1 MKSKTCTRWKGTWQG
16 ISNYNMKRARD
27 YVPVPGRDGRVVL
40 VSTSI
45 RISYKSIKKEQ
56 VSLDRRR
63 FEEFW
68 PQYAASS
75 GSPDNIT
82 SRSPA
87 GPILTETVQTY
98 LLVLRTTT
106 VLRARA
112 KIPVHEAAGDTPSL
126 QPASE
131 PTSRSSGAA
140 CVECGVETIPLCNML
155 QLTLDQRV
163 PP

>member
-87 GPILTETVQTY
+87 GPSLTETVQTY

-112 KIPVHEAAGDTPSL
+112 KFQYMKQPEIHLHFNQYQNTPAARL
-126 QPASE
+126 A
-131 PTSRSSGAA
+131 RHVWN
-140 CVECGVETIPLCNML
+140 VEYRRFRCATCCS
-155 QLTLDQRV
+155 
-163 PP
+163 